1 MRKLLKRK
9 IKDIFEKLTIQQII
23 SITFTLVSIA
33 SMLIIGTILFFR
45 YTKEIE
51 KRVIENNIEVLEQTN
66 SNLDNYLR
74 KMMKVSDTIY
84 YDGIK
89 KKDLEKEDIDLEL
102 KLLYEENKESLN
114 SICLFSELGEGIIS
128 YPVINLKKDTNYRQ
142 SSWFKE
148 AMRKKE
154 NMHFSTPH
162 IQNLYEYSGS
172 KYEWVVSL
180 SRSVEINEGGQTTN
194 GVLLVDMNF
203 KGIEKIF
210 SRNKKNNEGYTYL
223 TDENG
228 EIIYHPRQQLIY
240 SDLEKE
246 NNKKEAN
253 YEDGA
258 HTEKF
263 LGEERIVTIKT
274 VGYTGWKI
282 INVTPVKGIV
292 ESHKEIK
299 IFFIFII
306 FMTLFLLG
314 SINIFVSHKI
324 AYPIKRLE
332 KSVKKLEEDINDI
345 DIEINGST
353 EIKHLGKAIKSMAK
367 RVNTLMDEMVIIE
380 KAKRKNELD
389 ALQAQIN
396 PHFLYNTLDSI
407 IWMIERENYNES
419 VNMVSAL
426 AKFFRISLSK
436 GKNIITLEKEIEH
449 AKNYLTIQKIRYK
462 NRFDYSIEIEEEVK
476 NLASIKLIIQ
486 PLVENAI
493 FHGMEDMYGDG
504 EIIIKAYRKEE
515 NVYIEVIDNGMGML
529 EEVCENLLTG
539 NSKVKGAGS
548 GVGLKNVH
556 ERIKLYFGEGY
567 GVSVESELDE
577 GTTVRIHMKAISI
590 EEGILRV

>member
-1 MRKLLKRK
+1 MRKFLKRK
-9 IKDIFEKLTIQQII
+9 IKDIFEKLSIQQII

-51 KRVIENNIEVLEQTN
+51 KRVIENNIEILEQTN

-102 KLLYEENKESLN
+102 KLLYEENRESLN
-114 SICLFSELGEGIIS
+114 SICLFSELGEGIVS
-128 YPVINLKKDTNYRQ
+128 YPLTNLKKDTNYRQ
-142 SSWFKE
+142 SNWFKE
-148 AMRKKE
+148 AMRKKA

-246 NNKKEAN
+246 NNKKEAS

-263 LGEERIVTIKT
+263 LGEERIVTVKT

-314 SINIFVSHKI
+314 IINIFVSHKI

-353 EIKHLGKAIKSMAK
+353 EVKHLGKAIKSMAK
-367 RVNTLMDEMVIIE
+367 RVNTLMDEMVIVE

-407 IWMIERENYNES
+407 IWMIERENYSKS

-462 NRFDYSIEIEEEVK
+462 NRFDYSIEIDEEVK
-476 NLASIKLIIQ
+476 NLASIKLIVQ

-504 EIIIKAYRKEE
+504 EIIIKAYRKEDD
-515 NVYIEVIDNGMGML
+515 VYIEVTDNGMGML
-529 EEVCENLLTG
+529 EDVCENLLTE